1 MAVIPAHVTLRALR
15 TSRGLTSVT
24 LAEKIRERGVRV
36 DPDHILAVE
45 LGHRRAGLELRV
57 AWADELGI
65 SPSDI
70 HFETELRD
78 LITLADGEDSDRKA
92 AALAHVKGP
101 PRQRRA
107 GPERNGHPTA

>member
-1 MAVIPAHVTLRALR
+1 MAVIQAHVTLRALR

-24 LAEKIRERGVRV
+24 LAERLKERGVKV

-78 LITLADGEDSDRKA
+78 LISLADEARSSKKA
-92 AALAHVKGP
+92 A
-101 PRQRRA
+101 
-107 GPERNGHPTA
+107 

>member
-1 MAVIPAHVTLRALR
+1 MAVIQAHVTLRALR

-24 LAEKIRERGVRV
+24 LAERLKERGVKV

-70 HFETELRD
+70 HFEAELRD
-78 LITLADGEDSDRKA
+78 LLTLADADSDEKA
-92 AALAHVKGP
+92 AA
-101 PRQRRA
+101 
-107 GPERNGHPTA
+107 

>member
-1 MAVIPAHVTLRALR
+1 MSRIPAHVTLRALR
-15 TSRGLTSVT
+15 TSRGLNSVVFAAR
-24 LAEKIRERGVRV
+24 LKDRGVKV

-70 HFETELRD
+70 HFEAELRD
-78 LITLADGEDSDRKA
+78 LLTLADADSDDDEKA
-92 AALAHVKGP
+92 VA
-101 PRQRRA
+101 
-107 GPERNGHPTA
+107 

>member
-1 MAVIPAHVTLRALR
+1 MAVIQAHVTLRALR

-24 LAEKIRERGVRV
+24 LAERLKERGVTV

-70 HFETELRD
+70 HFEAELRD
-78 LITLADGEDSDRKA
+78 LITLADEARGSKKA
-92 AALAHVKGP
+92 A
-101 PRQRRA
+101 
-107 GPERNGHPTA
+107 

>member
-1 MAVIPAHVTLRALR
+1 MAVIQAHVTLRALR
-15 TSRGLTSVT
+15 TSRGLTSVA
-24 LAEKIRERGVRV
+24 LAKRLKERGVTV

-70 HFETELRD
+70 HFEAELRD
-78 LITLADGEDSDRKA
+78 LITLADEDRADGKA
-92 AALAHVKGP
+92 AA
-101 PRQRRA
+101 
-107 GPERNGHPTA
+107 

>member
-1 MAVIPAHVTLRALR
+1 MAVIQAHVTLRALR

-24 LAEKIRERGVRV
+24 LAERLKERGVRV

-70 HFETELRD
+70 HFEAELRD
-78 LITLADGEDSDRKA
+78 LLTLADADSEAKEA
-92 AALAHVKGP
+92 A
-101 PRQRRA
+101 
-107 GPERNGHPTA
+107 